1 MDVKRDILW
10 RVYLT
15 YILMIIGVMV
25 ILGKAFYIQQ
35 VEGKYWRSLSDSL
48 RLKVVDIEAE
58 RGTIYSEDGQMLST
72 SIPQF
77 DIYIDFNTE
86 GLRAKNG
93 QLFRSHVDSLAWH
106 LSKLFNDESPAGYK
120 RILQDGFKKKM
131 RYYSFRKKVS
141 YREYQAMQEFPLIRM
156 GRNKSGFIA
165 EERSIRKNPY
175 EMLAFRTIGL
185 ARDTFKVGL
194 EMKYDSVLK
203 GVTGKRLMR
212 KIAGGV
218 LVPVSDQNDV
228 EPQSG
233 KDIITNLD
241 VFIQEVTENAL
252 MDMMVQNQAE
262 HGCAIVMEVKTGK
275 IKAIANLGR
284 NRDGSYSENFNY
296 AINPSEPGS
305 TFKLAT
311 LMALLEDRKIDL
323 KQVVNLEGG
332 SWQVGNRTVF
342 DSERHG
348 RNEVTIQQAFEFSS
362 NVGMAKLISKYYSR
376 QPSVF
381 FQHLNRIQ
389 MDTLT
394 GVDLLGERNPL
405 IIKPGSRY
413 WSGTTLP
420 WMSFGYG
427 LKISPLQ
434 TAMLYNA
441 VANGGKMFRPYLVN
455 TISEEGLV
463 VKTIDPKV
471 VSEKICSKPTIQ
483 QLHQALV
490 GACQTP
496 GSTGF
501 QLFKNAPY
509 TVAGKT
515 GTALVADGVK
525 GYADKI
531 YQSSFAGYF
540 PADNPQYTIVVV
552 IKNKPQAAMFY
563 GASVAGP
570 VFKKIADRLYT
581 SYVFGAVKSNN
592 ATKLDS
598 AQISFSGHKDDVTT
612 LMQKLSLPVADQSGP
627 AAEWITVQTQQKKN
641 VLNRLS
647 VTQSQVP
654 VLKGLGLKDAIYLC
668 EEAGLHV
675 KVVGKGKVISQSIEA
690 GTTVKRGN
698 TIQLTLQ
705 P

>member
-1 MDVKRDILW
+1 MDVKSDILW

-15 YILMIIGVMV
+15 YILMIIGVLV

-93 QLFRSHVDSLAWH
+93 QLFRAHVDSLAWH
-106 LSKLFNDESPAGYK
+106 LSKLFKDESQAGYK
-120 RILQDGFKKKM
+120 RILQDGFKKKL

-194 EMKYDSVLK
+194 EMKYDSILK

-218 LVPVSDQNDV
+218 LVPVSDQNDI

-252 MDMMVQNQAE
+252 MDMVVQNEAE

-348 RNEVTIQQAFEFSS
+348 KNEVTVQQAFEFSS
-362 NVGMAKLISKYYSR
+362 NVGMAKLISKHYGR
-376 QPSVF
+376 QPSAY
-381 FQHLNRIQ
+381 FQHLHRMR

-394 GVDLLGERNPL
+394 GIDLLGERNPL
-405 IIKPGSRY
+405 IIKPGSKF

-427 LKISPLQ
+427 LKVSPLQ

-441 VANGGKMFRPYLVN
+441 VANGGKMLRPYLVN
-455 TISEEGLV
+455 TISEEGIV
-463 VKTIDPKV
+463 INTIAPEV
-471 VSEKICSKPTIQ
+471 LSEKICSKPTVE
-483 QLHQALV
+483 QLHKALL
-490 GACQTP
+490 GACASP
-496 GSTGF
+496 GSTGY

-515 GTALVADGVK
+515 GTALVADGVR

-552 IKNKPQAAMFY
+552 IKNKPQATLFY

-581 SYVFGAVKSNN
+581 SYVFGN
-592 ATKLDS
+592 AKTASISKLDS
-598 AQISFSGHKDDVTT
+598 NQIYFSGHKDDVTT
-612 LMQKLSLPVADQSGP
+612 LMRQLALPVTDQSGA
-627 AAEWITVQTQQKKN
+627 AAEWITVHTLNKKSQ
-641 VLNRLS
+641 LSRLS
-647 VTQSQVP
+647 VNQNQVP

-668 EEAGLHV
+668 EEIGLQV
-675 KVVGKGKVISQSIEA
+675 KVVGRGKVIAQSLDP
-690 GTTVKRGN
+690 GTTVKKGN
-698 TIQLTLQ
+698 SIQLTLQ